1 MRGRKQMR
9 QAVMTSPG
17 VIELR
22 DVAEPAPGPGEVL
35 LRIKR
40 IGVCGSD
47 VHVWHGKHPFTTY
60 PVVQGHEFSAV
71 VEAVGEGVKGI
82 VPGAKATATPQL
94 VCGECRPCKRGDYHI
109 CDSLKVQGFQA
120 PGCAQELFKTDAE
133 KVVALPESFTFEQ
146 GALVEPASVAAH
158 ATGRAAR
165 YGLSQTAEVGSS
177 PEQLLKGRN
186 VVVVGAGPIGN
197 LMGQAARVRGAG
209 VLVTDMSD
217 YRLEVARQCG
227 LVGVSNAR
235 QEALSDAAA
244 RVFGEDGF
252 DLAFECAGA
261 EDAFAQLVEAIEKG
275 GTIMSVGLF
284 QQKPRVHMSMVCE
297 HELCL
302 LGTLMYQKTDYE
314 QAVRW
319 IHEGLIRTGPL
330 DSRHFPFERYAEA
343 YRFIEEQ
350 GEKSVKVF
358 VDL

>member
-1 MRGRKQMR
+1 MR
-9 QAVMTSPG
+9 QAVMASPG
-17 VIELR
+17 VIEFR
-22 DVAEPAPGPGEVL
+22 DVPEPAPGPGEVL

-71 VEAVGEGVKGI
+71 VEALGEGVTGI
-82 VPGAKATATPQL
+82 EPGAKATATPQL
-94 VCGECRPCKRGDYHI
+94 VCGECRSCRRGDHHI
-109 CDSLKVQGFQA
+109 CDDLKVQGFQA

-133 KVVALPESFTFEQ
+133 KVVLLPGSFTFEQ
-146 GALVEPASVAAH
+146 GALVEPASVAVH
-158 ATGRAAR
+158 ATARAAR
-165 YGLSQTAEVGSS
+165 HGRTPSTAAGDSPSS
-177 PEQLLKGRN
+177 GDLADRN

-197 LMGQAARVRGAG
+197 FMGQVARLRGAG
-209 VLVTDMSD
+209 VLVTDISD

-235 QEALSDAAA
+235 QEALSEAVA

-261 EDAFAQLVEAIEKG
+261 EDAFAQVVRAIEKG
-275 GTIMSVGLF
+275 GTIMAVGLF

-297 HELCL
+297 HELSL

-314 QAVRW
+314 QAARW
-319 IHEGLIRTGPL
+319 IHEGLIRTEPL

-350 GEKSVKVF
+350 GEKSVKIF
-358 VDL
+358 IDL